1 MRRFSLLL
9 VSLIVLTIQTALA
22 QTFRVKGTVV
32 SAEDNEPLI
41 GATILQEGYNEWC
54 RDRC

>member
-22 QTFRVKGTVV
+22 QTFRVKGTV
-32 SAEDNEPLI
+32 EI
-41 GATILQEGYNEWC
+41 GRAHV
-54 RDRC
+54 